1 MSKLQIR
8 CQITSCRHAPAI
20 LGKIRDVHGAEEDQ
34 DMKAAT
40 GETLA
45 RVLRAVDDRADEIVA
60 FAAEFIRQPSINPD
74 LEPNELA
81 ERPAQEWLRDRLAES
96 GAFQTVDLWEVAQN
110 RPNVVGVRK
119 GGGGSRS
126 LTWSAHTDVVPVTPE
141 QAAQWSG
148 AGPFSGEV
156 RDGKLWGRGASDMK
170 GAIAAYVMATRILHD
185 SGVRLAGDLILAQAC
200 GEESGRRDIGCNTI
214 LERGYRSD
222 LAIFPEPS
230 NFRIYPTAKGELYFR
245 LVVPGKSTHICNRHL
260 VAQALPH
267 GVERPGVSAID
278 NMLMYQLAFLEL
290 ERQWLLWRTNPNV
303 PSGGMFININTL
315 QAGTSITSIPDSCD
329 ATGSLLFYPDLSAAE
344 VMDEIRATVDRVTE
358 SDYWLRDH
366 PPVLDLPLDA
376 TSTAPWVKEPVN
388 MPFDHPGV
396 LTIAEALQSISGR
409 EATIETSPFV
419 CDANFWFP
427 LGQPS
432 LIFGVGDPSWGI
444 HGTNEFLP
452 VADLIEATKL
462 FAAVTMAWCGV
473 EERS

>member
-1 MSKLQIR
+1 VVDTVNRATLER
-8 CQITSCRHAPAI
+8 L
-20 LGKIRDVHGAEEDQ
+20 LG
-34 DMKAAT
+34 
-40 GETLA
+40 
-45 RVLRAVDDRADEIVA
+45 AVDDRAGEIVE
-60 FAAEFIRQPSINPD
+60 FAAELIRQPSVNPD
-74 LEPNELA
+74 LEPNDEAEL
-81 ERPAQEWLRDRLAES
+81 PAQRWLRDRFNDF
-96 GAFQTVDLWEVAQN
+96 GAFDTVDFWEMTPN

-119 GGGGSRS
+119 GTGGGRS

-141 QAAQWSG
+141 QAEQWSG

-170 GAIAAYVMATRILHD
+170 GAIAAYAMATRILHD
-185 SGVRLAGDLILAQAC
+185 LGVRLRGDLILSQAC

-245 LVVPGKSTHICNRHL
+245 LTVPGKSTHICNRNL
-260 VAQALPH
+260 VAQALPY

-278 NMLMYQLAFLEL
+278 NMLKYQLAFLEL
-290 ERQWLLWRTNPNV
+290 ERQWLLWRTSPTV
-303 PSGGMFININTL
+303 ASGGMYININTL

-329 ATGSLLFYPDLSAAE
+329 ATGSLLFYPELTAAE
-344 VMDEIRATVDRVTE
+344 VMDEIRATVDRVTAG
-358 SDYWLRDH
+358 DYWLREN

-376 TSTAPWVKEPVN
+376 ESAAPWVKEPVN

-396 LTIAEALQSISGR
+396 LTIAEALRSVSGR
-409 EATIETSPFV
+409 EATVETSPFV

-432 LIFGVGDPSWGI
+432 LIFGLGDPSWGI
-444 HGTNEFLP
+444 HGTDEFLP

-473 EERS
+473 EE